1 MKKLVECRIRLGSIA
16 EKFRHAD
23 VEFVELS
30 LEDKKMLNDI
40 GKILF
45 SIWHIL
51 HVYDFSDENKKL
63 EIRQKI
69 ADLNE
74 TLDETC
80 RVISDEGLDFEKEYD
95 KEEDNVGKGRPQLK
109 KPSLSKDGGICLDGL
124 E

>member
-16 EKFRHAD
+16 EMFRHAD

-30 LEDKKMLNDI
+30 FEDKKMLNDI

-45 SIWHIL
+45 SLWHIL

-80 RVISDEGLDFEKEYD
+80 RVIS
-95 KEEDNVGKGRPQLK
+95 GRVLK
-109 KPSLSKDGGICLDGL
+109 KNMMKKSDDKK
-124 E
+124 